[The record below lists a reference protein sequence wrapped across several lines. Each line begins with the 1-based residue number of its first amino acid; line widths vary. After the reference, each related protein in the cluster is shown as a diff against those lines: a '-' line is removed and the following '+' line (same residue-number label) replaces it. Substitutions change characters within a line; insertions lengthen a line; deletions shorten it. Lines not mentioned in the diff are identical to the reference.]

1 MLVVFT
7 PQGTGTKKIPIRR
20 TFTNQERGKKM
31 VKITID
37 VIGTVEIS
45 TNGQASVTHLVIR
58 GSDGRYLPIL
68 VENATPYYEP
78 LPDVPD
84 SLIKHLGQVVEVPTP
99 GPTPGPVPA
108 LNPWTRPMPPA
119 PAPAP
124 ALNPWTRPMPPTP
137 TPAPAPAPAPRLTVE
152 PDKYYVLDRQD
163 GGMDFVLTVLSKR
176 GRVYGKILRENN
188 WSASG
193 FRFEYEPRIVDEVQR
208 NGRLAT
214 EQEMGK
220 FGRRTGRCMI
230 CKRELTNPDSIE
242 RGIGPD
248 CLKKW
253 FG

>member
-1 MLVVFT
+1 MLIVFT
-7 PQGTGTKKIPIRR
+7 PQGTGTKKIPI
-20 TFTNQERGKKM
+20 TAPSQIKRGKKM
-31 VKITID
+31 VKVTID
-37 VIGTVEIS
+37 VVGTVDIF
-45 TNGQASVTHLVIR
+45 TNGQGSVTHLVIK
-58 GSDGRYLPIL
+58 GTDGRYLPIL

-84 SLIKHLGQVVEVPTP
+84 SLIEHLGQVESIPATEP
-99 GPTPGPVPA
+99 EPEPEPEPALAPLPGPVPA
-108 LNPWTRPMPPA
+108 LNPWTRPMS
-119 PAPAP
+119 
-124 ALNPWTRPMPPTP
+124 
-137 TPAPAPAPAPRLTVE
+137 PAPAPAPAPRLTIE
-152 PDKYYVLDRQD
+152 PDKYYVLDRQ
-163 GGMDFVLTVLSKR
+163 GGGVDFVLTVLSKK
-176 GRVYGKILRENN
+176 GRIYGKILRENN

-193 FRFEYEPRIVDEVQR
+193 FRFEYEPRIIDEVQR

-214 EQEMGK
+214 EQEVGK